1 MKVGENDMPSKQP
14 WRIFS
19 GSGQPHEGIQQLPER
34 PPWRPGVSLAELDGY
49 PLATD
54 MPSDAEKLKGA
65 RFKAG
70 PELVDLVNAAMYLRR
85 PLLVT
90 GKPGLGK
97 STLAYAIAYEL
108 SLGPVLKWS
117 INSRSALKEGLYRYD
132 AIGRLQDTRLEG
144 ETSSDVARYLALGPL
159 GSALLPWRLPR
170 VLLIDELDKADIDL
184 PNDLLEVLEDGT
196 FEIPE
201 LARDGGRSIHSL
213 RVHNGE
219 QVRDVQN
226 GRVSVAAFPIVIIT
240 NNGEREFPPAFLRR
254 CLRYHLPEPDAVML
268 EKIVVA
274 HLGEEALEV
283 SGSLINAFVQR
294 RDAETLATDQLLN
307 AIHLVMAAG
316 GEAEKERLIDVVLQS
331 LDATEL

>member
-1 MKVGENDMPSKQP
+1 MPSEQP

-19 GSGQPHEGIQQLPER
+19 GSGQPHQRIQHLPER
-34 PPWRPGVSLAELDGY
+34 PPWRPGVSIDKLENYPFAED
-49 PLATD
+49 P
-54 MPSDAEKLKGA
+54 PSDAEKLRGA
-65 RFKAG
+65 RFEAG
-70 PELVDLVNAAMYLRR
+70 PELVDVVNAAIYLRR

-97 STLAYAIAYEL
+97 STLAYSIAHEM
-108 SLGPVLKWS
+108 SLGSVLKWS
-117 INSRSALKEGLYRYD
+117 INSRSTLKEGLYRYD

-144 ETSSDVARYLALGPL
+144 EASGDVARYLALGPL
-159 GSALLPWRLPR
+159 GSALLPWRWPR

-201 LARDGGRSIHSL
+201 LARDVGRSSHSL
-213 RVHNGE
+213 RVHNGDQFRNVE
-219 QVRDVQN
+219 N

-254 CLRYHLPEPDAVML
+254 CLRYQLPEPDAVML

-283 SGSLINAFVQR
+283 SGSLISAFVQR

-331 LDATEL
+331 LDSTEL